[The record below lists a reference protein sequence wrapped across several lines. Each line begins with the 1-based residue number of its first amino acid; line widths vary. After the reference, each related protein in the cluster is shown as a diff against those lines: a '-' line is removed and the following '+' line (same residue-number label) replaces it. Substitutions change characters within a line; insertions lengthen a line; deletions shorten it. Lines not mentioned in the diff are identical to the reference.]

1 MKDLKRGIKNRSKKN
16 SLFNPYVNGISEY
29 DLAYLSSKRIFKNKN
44 IHLQSN
50 SKKEYF
56 AA

>member
-1 MKDLKRGIKNRSKKN
+1 MNELKREKKTRSKKN
-16 SLFNPYVNGISEY
+16 ALFNPYVNGICSY
-29 DLAYLSSKRIFKNKN
+29 DLAYLSSKRIFKNKAF
-44 IHLQSN
+44 HMESN